1 MLHRNLKRR
10 NLWVFPTHNEPPEG
24 PVVGSSGARS
34 MSVGWVRVGN
44 RSCRGRPVRTK
55 KIRVAGTP
63 PQLPLLVCLLLVLAA
78 VPAVASSGSGHLEL
92 AAEFLKAG
100 DAGSAEKQARL
111 ALADSSAR
119 PMAWEVLGVIRAR
132 QKRYAEAT
140 DFLNMAL
147 HLDPSLLKAREALG
161 EVYVLTGK
169 KAAARESFVTVLRAD
184 PTDLEARFALV
195 ELESAS
201 RNFSKSLSAAEPV
214 LDTLRQDPNGI
225 LALAADYA
233 GLKQREELL
242 QLVKAWTVLPDVSCD
257 SAVTF
262 ASLLTKS
269 SLEQQAIEVLER
281 AKDSGQVSFDLA
293 FDLANLY
300 FSKGDLD
307 RAFSSYEAAF
317 SLHPGC
323 SRCALQLA
331 AIATQ
336 QKDPEKAL
344 AYLIKAKREQPGNSE
359 ILFEFGKTCLELDL
373 PDDAIPA
380 LQKAAA
386 LEPKDDK
393 YQYVLASAN
402 VAKKQYEPAGQIFH
416 GLLSKHP
423 DDPVLNYAM
432 GSLLFLEVKL
442 DEAETYLRRSI
453 ERQPDQTAP
462 FYYLALI
469 AEGKGENDRAVGI
482 LRDLLSRAP
491 QYGLAYEA
499 LGEILLKQRKY
510 PEAQEALEKAVDL
523 NPVSVKAH
531 YQLGI
536 LWGRAGRQ
544 DDADKE
550 FAIVKQLNAEEE
562 KRLGMRLRLLTP
574 H

>member
-1 MLHRNLKRR
+1 
-10 NLWVFPTHNEPPEG
+10 VFPTHNEPPEG
-24 PVVGSSGARS
+24 PVVGSSSACS
-34 MSVGWVRVGN
+34 MGVGWARVGN
-44 RSCRGRPVRTK
+44 TSCRGRLVPTK
-55 KIRVAGTP
+55 KIGVTGTP
-63 PQLPLLVCLLLVLAA
+63 SPLPLLVCLVLVLAGF
-78 VPAVASSGSGHLEL
+78 PAVASSGSDHLEL
-92 AAEFLKAG
+92 AAELLKAG
-100 DAGSAEKQARL
+100 DTVSAEKQARL
-111 ALADSSAR
+111 ALADSSSR

-140 DFLNMAL
+140 DFLNRAL
-147 HLDPSLLKAREALG
+147 HLDPSLLKAREELG

-169 KAAARESFVTVLRAD
+169 KAAARESFVTLLRAD
-184 PTDLEARFALV
+184 PNNLEARFALV

-214 LDTLRQDPNGI
+214 LDSLRQDPNGI

-233 GLKQREELL
+233 GLKQKEELL
-242 QLVKAWTVLPDVSCD
+242 TLVKDWTVLPDVSGD
-257 SAVTF
+257 SAVKF
-262 ASLLTKS
+262 ASLLTKL
-269 SLEQQAIEVLER
+269 SLEQPAIEVLER

-307 RAFSSYEAAF
+307 RAFSSYEGAL

-323 SRCALQLA
+323 TRCSLQLA
-331 AIATQ
+331 AIATE

-344 AYLIKAKREQPGNSE
+344 AYLIKAKREQPDNSE
-359 ILFEFGKTCLELDL
+359 ILFEFGKACLELDL

-402 VAKKQYEPAGQIFH
+402 VAKKQYQAAGQIFH
-416 GLLSKHP
+416 GLLTKHP
-423 DDPVLNYAM
+423 DDPALNYAM

-453 ERQPDQTAP
+453 EGQPNQTAP
-462 FYYLALI
+462 YYYLALI
-469 AEGKGENDRAVGI
+469 AEGKGENDRAIGI
-482 LRDLLSRAP
+482 LRDLLVRAP

-510 PEAQEALEKAVDL
+510 PEAQEALEKAVGL
-523 NPVSVKAH
+523 NPDSVKAH

-562 KRLGMRLRLLTP
+562 RRLGMRLHLLTP

>member
-1 MLHRNLKRR
+1 
-10 NLWVFPTHNEPPEG
+10 VFPTHNEPPEDL
-24 PVVGSSGARS
+24 VVGSSGGCSTGVDRAR
-34 MSVGWVRVGN
+34 VRNTSG
-44 RSCRGRPVRTK
+44 RGPVPTK
-55 KIRVAGTP
+55 NIRVIGIP
-63 PQLPLLVCLLLVLAA
+63 PKLPLLVCIVLVLAA
-78 VPAVASSGSGHLEL
+78 IPAVASSGSDHLEL
-92 AAEFLKAG
+92 AAELLKAG
-100 DAGSAEKQARL
+100 DAGAAEKQARL

-119 PMAWEVLGVIRAR
+119 PMAWEVLGVIRTR

-140 DFLNMAL
+140 DFLNKAL
-147 HLDPSLLKAREALG
+147 QLDPSLLKAREALG

-169 KAAARESFVTVLRAD
+169 KEVARESFVTVLRAD
-184 PTDLEARFALV
+184 PNNLEARFALV

-201 RNFSKSLSAAEPV
+201 GNFSKSLGAAEPV
-214 LDTLRQDPNGI
+214 LDSLRQDPNGI

-233 GLKQREELL
+233 GLKQTEELL
-242 QLVKAWTVLPDVSCD
+242 TLVKDWTVLTDVSAD
-257 SAVTF
+257 SAVKF
-262 ASLLTKS
+262 ASLLTKL
-269 SLEQQAIEVLER
+269 SLEQPAIEVLER

-307 RAFSSYEAAF
+307 RAFSSYEAAL

-323 SRCALQLA
+323 TRCSLQLA

-344 AYLIKAKREQPGNSE
+344 AYLIKAKREQPNNSE

-402 VAKKQYEPAGQIFH
+402 VAKKQYEAAGQIFH
-416 GLLSKHP
+416 RLLSKHP

-442 DEAETYLRRSI
+442 DEAESYLRRSI

-462 FYYLALI
+462 SYYLALI
-469 AEGKGENDRAVGI
+469 AEGRGENDRAAGI
-482 LRDLLSRAP
+482 LRDLLSRSP

-510 PEAQEALEKAVDL
+510 PEAQEALEKAVGL
-523 NPVSVKAH
+523 NPDSVKAH

-536 LWGRAGRQ
+536 LWSRAGRQ

-550 FAIVKQLNAEEE
+550 FAIVKQLNAEEAR
-562 KRLGMRLRLLTP
+562 RLGMRLRLLTP

>member
-1 MLHRNLKRR
+1 MLPRNLKHR
-10 NLWVFPTHNEPPEG
+10 NLWVFPTHNESPEG

-34 MSVGWVRVGN
+34 ISVGWVRVGGT
-44 RSCRGRPVRTK
+44 SCRGRPVPPK
-55 KIRVAGTP
+55 KIRFTGTP
-63 PQLPLLVCLLLVLAA
+63 PQLLLLICSLLVFAA
-78 VPAVASSGSGHLEL
+78 VPAVASSGSDHLEL
-92 AAEFLKAG
+92 AAELLKAG
-100 DAGSAEKQARL
+100 DADSAEKQARL

-140 DFLNMAL
+140 DFLNKAL
-147 HLDPSLLKAREALG
+147 QLDPSLLKAREALG
-161 EVYVLTGK
+161 EVYVLSGK
-169 KAAARESFVTVLRAD
+169 KAAARESFETVLRAD
-184 PTDLEARFALV
+184 PKNLEARFALV

-201 RNFSKSLSAAEPV
+201 HNYSKSLSAAEPV
-214 LDTLRQDPNGI
+214 VDSLRQDPDGI

-233 GLKQREELL
+233 GLQQKEELL
-242 QLVKAWTVLPDVSCD
+242 TLVKAWTVLPDVSGD
-257 SAVTF
+257 SAVKF
-262 ASLLTKS
+262 ASLLTKL

-307 RAFSSYEAAF
+307 RAFSSYEGAL
-317 SLHPGC
+317 SLHPSCTRC
-323 SRCALQLA
+323 SLQLA

-344 AYLIKAKREQPGNSE
+344 AYLIKAKREQPDNSK

-373 PDDAIPA
+373 PDDAIPV
-380 LQKAAA
+380 LQKAVA
-386 LEPKDDK
+386 LEPKNDK

-402 VAKKQYEPAGQIFH
+402 VAKKQYEAAGKIFH
-416 GLLSKHP
+416 GLLTKHP

-453 ERQPDQTAP
+453 EGQPDQTAP

-482 LRDLLSRAP
+482 LRDLLGHAP

-499 LGEILLKQRKY
+499 LGEVLLKQRKY
-510 PEAQEALEKAVDL
+510 PEAQEALEKAVSL
-523 NPVSVKAH
+523 NPDSVKAH

-536 LWGRAGRQ
+536 LWGRAGKPEE
-544 DDADKE
+544 ANKE
-550 FAIVKQLNAEEE
+550 FEVVQRLNAEDSERLG
-562 KRLGMRLRLLTP
+562 KRLRILSP